1 MSLLRRSKKE
11 SGSRRS
17 PASSE
22 SDGAPLFK
30 PRGRGADAPGMIT
43 GVLPGQND
51 ADAEPSA
58 PGWHSGQELANL
70 GHDDSIEGL
79 TIDQVSVV
87 RIGDRAVVVP
97 VSHDLAERSGF
108 EIVPTSQESLFAIG
122 VRPVPAGTTQLLPRW
137 DAPVAE
143 ALRAPEV
150 DVAQLEPNTGA
161 DTDADPN
168 TGADTNTDANTLVDD
183 FMADQPEPA
192 TRPDFDAVPD
202 LDGFANFDRVP
213 DLDRVPDPNRVSNP
227 DLDRVPDTGLDG
239 LADLDEWSAPVEPAR
254 PQTVQGPDRHEWP
267 HDDDSPAWPEVER
280 RVNDRR
286 AGPVLAWGGGD
297 AGTAAVRVPST
308 PSRPDAPE
316 EARRDVVDSAD
327 AEWASEGTRPV
338 ATETVRIAAEP
349 VVQSQGEPIV
359 AVVDVA
365 FPNSRERRFG
375 LRIAAGEVVVVAGAG
390 GSGKSS
396 LLRLLAGVEAPA
408 TGTVTVA
415 GVSLDA
421 LPDEQRLVRE
431 AVCAG
436 FVASSGHLVPDLSV
450 IENIELPLLVGGSEP
465 AEARAAAEA
474 ILVRWRISTLGDR
487 AAGTLSTTEQRCV
500 LLARALVSESPL
512 VLADDPTVGIAADVA
527 GDIVSLLI
535 EQARLGA
542 AVVIA
547 TSDPRVVVA
556 GVRLLTMDAGDIV
569 GDVLV
574 PAAD

>member
-1 MSLLRRSKKE
+1 MSFLRRSNKE

-17 PASSE
+17 PASSDSE
-22 SDGAPLFK
+22 GAPLFK
-30 PRGRGADAPGMIT
+30 PRDGGADAPGMIT

-51 ADAEPSA
+51 ANAEPSA
-58 PGWHSGQELANL
+58 PGWHSAQELANL

-108 EIVPTSQESLFAIG
+108 EIVPTSQESLFALG
-122 VRPVPAGTTQLLPRW
+122 VRPVPAATTELLPRW

-150 DVAQLEPNTGA
+150 DVAQLAPNTDA
-161 DTDADPN
+161 DADPDRDTDTATDTDAD
-168 TGADTNTDANTLVDD
+168 ALVDD
-183 FMADQPEPA
+183 FMADQPELA
-192 TRPDFDAVPD
+192 TKPGFDEWSEPGPDAASGPSVSTPTGEDMFALEPIAASVAQPD
-202 LDGFANFDRVP
+202 HGP
-213 DLDRVPDPNRVSNP
+213 Y
-227 DLDRVPDTGLDG
+227 
-239 LADLDEWSAPVEPAR
+239 LDEWSATVEPAR
-254 PQTVQGPDRHEWP
+254 PQAVHGPDRQEWP

-297 AGTAAVRVPST
+297 PAPVSSSEIVRGDTSDAA
-308 PSRPDAPE
+308 DQA
-316 EARRDVVDSAD
+316 
-327 AEWASEGTRPV
+327 WATEGTRPV
-338 ATETVRIAAEP
+338 VTEPIRIAAEP
-349 VVQSQGEPIV
+349 VAQDQGEPVV
-359 AVVDVA
+359 AMVDVA
-365 FPNSRERRFG
+365 FRSSPERRFG
-375 LRIAAGEVVVVAGAG
+375 LRIAAGEVVVVTGAG

-396 LLRLLAGVEAPA
+396 LLRLLAGLEAPG

-415 GVSLDA
+415 GVALDA
-421 LPDEQRLVRE
+421 LQDEQRLVRE

-450 IENIELPLLVGGSEP
+450 IENIELPLLVGGVEP
-465 AEARAAAEA
+465 IEARAATEA
-474 ILVRWRISTLGDR
+474 LLARWRIPTLGGR

-500 LLARALVSESPL
+500 LLARALVSETPL
-512 VLADDPTVGIAADVA
+512 ILADDPTIGVAADVA
-527 GDIVSLLI
+527 GDIVSLLL

-556 GVRLLTMDAGDIV
+556 GVRLLTMRAGDIV
-569 GDVLV
+569 GDALV
-574 PAAD
+574 PAAVD